1 MIPKGR
7 VIGVDL
13 GSRRIG
19 VAITDSDQILATGV
33 EAIGRSGDTSADHRS
48 LAGRVE
54 DYGAVGVVVGLPVSM
69 SGSSGP
75 AADAVLREVA
85 ELRSVLA
92 VEVETVDE
100 RLTTVAA
107 SRALRASGRRTRD
120 QRAVIDQTA
129 AAVLL
134 QTWADRRRSA
144 AGAGF

>member
-7 VIGVDL
+7 VIGLDL

-19 VAITDSDQILATGV
+19 VAITDSDQIVAIGV
-33 EAIGRSGDTSADHRS
+33 EAIARSGDRAEDHR
-48 LAGRVE
+48 AVAARIE
-54 DYGAVGVVVGLPVSM
+54 DSGAVGVVVGVPVSM
-69 SGSSGP
+69 SGSTGP

-85 ELRSVLA
+85 EIRSAVP
-92 VEVETVDE
+92 VEVDTVDE

-107 SRALRASGRRTRD
+107 SRALRAAGRTARG
-120 QRAVIDQTA
+120 QKAVIDQTA

-144 AGAGF
+144 AGAGL